1 MKPKVFRD
9 AYKSLFIAI
18 EIMIIILL
26 LGIVFVAIYF
36 YYPGPHAW
44 GEYTAGVIAFEIMWV
59 GSGVIVYLWGFNSP
73 RILDRAFGRLFIYE
87 DRVVYKC
94 FCRKARKMKI
104 EDIIHV
110 GVEDYRLLNRGFPVI
125 RGDEISFVYLSD
137 KPYPEEYK
145 GKISCLK
152 TKKGFIKM
160 SYTVGLAEA
169 LIEVLPKERSYKLQS
184 FYGKMKAQELISK
197 KNK

>member
-1 MKPKVFRD
+1 
-9 AYKSLFIAI
+9 
-18 EIMIIILL
+18 
-26 LGIVFVAIYF
+26 
-36 YYPGPHAW
+36 
-44 GEYTAGVIAFEIMWV
+44 
-59 GSGVIVYLWGFNSP
+59 
-73 RILDRAFGRLFIYE
+73 
-87 DRVVYKC
+87 
-94 FCRKARKMKI
+94 MKI

-110 GVEDYRLLNRGFPVI
+110 GVEDYRLLNRGFHVI

-160 SYTVGLAEA
+160 SYTDGLAEA
-169 LIEVLPKERSYKLQS
+169 LIEVLPKERTYKLQS
-184 FYGKMKAQELISK
+184 FYGKIKAQELISK